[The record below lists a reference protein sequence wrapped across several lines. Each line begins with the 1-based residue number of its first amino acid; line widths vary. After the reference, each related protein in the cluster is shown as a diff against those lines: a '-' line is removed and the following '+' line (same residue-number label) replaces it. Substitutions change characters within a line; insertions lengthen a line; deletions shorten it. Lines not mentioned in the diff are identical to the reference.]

1 MDKNTTAI
9 LYLVIPCFNEDEVLH
24 KTAKYL
30 EDMYLV
36 LIRAGKISENSR
48 ICFVNDGST
57 DHTWDIIQELHRQ
70 NVIFSGINLSC
81 NRGHQ
86 NALLAGLMTVRDC
99 ADIVISMDADLQDDI
114 HACEEMIEKYYQGCD
129 VVYGVRRKRK
139 QDTFFK
145 RFSAEMFYRLMN
157 WMEAKT
163 IYNHADYRLL
173 SRRALASLSEYK
185 EVHLYLRGIIPLIG
199 YKSDVVY
206 YERAKRIA
214 GKSKYSLKKMAGL
227 ALDGITSFSI
237 KPIRIIEFLGL
248 LIFMISMVLFLYL
261 VTGDS
266 GKVTDIHWILIIVS
280 IWNVGGLM
288 LIGLGV
294 IGEYIGKIYFE
305 TKGRPR
311 YIVEQFLDG

>member
-1 MDKNTTAI
+1 M
-9 LYLVIPCFNEDEVLH
+9 
-24 KTAKYL
+24 
-30 EDMYLV
+30 
-36 LIRAGKISENSR
+36 
-48 ICFVNDGST
+48 
-57 DHTWDIIQELHRQ
+57 
-70 NVIFSGINLSC
+70 
-81 NRGHQ
+81 
-86 NALLAGLMTVRDC
+86 
-99 ADIVISMDADLQDDI
+99 
-114 HACEEMIEKYYQGCD
+114 
-129 VVYGVRRKRK
+129 
-139 QDTFFK
+139 
-145 RFSAEMFYRLMN
+145 
-157 WMEAKT
+157 
-163 IYNHADYRLL
+163 
-173 SRRALASLSEYK
+173 
-185 EVHLYLRGIIPLIG
+185 YLRGIIPLIG

-206 YERAKRIA
+206 YEGAKRIA

>member
-81 NRGHQ
+81 NRRHQ

-145 RFSAEMFYRLMN
+145 HS
-157 WMEAKT
+157 
-163 IYNHADYRLL
+163 
-173 SRRALASLSEYK
+173 
-185 EVHLYLRGIIPLIG
+185 PLP
-199 YKSDVVY
+199 S
-206 YERAKRIA
+206 
-214 GKSKYSLKKMAGL
+214 
-227 ALDGITSFSI
+227 
-237 KPIRIIEFLGL
+237 
-248 LIFMISMVLFLYL
+248 
-261 VTGDS
+261 
-266 GKVTDIHWILIIVS
+266 
-280 IWNVGGLM
+280 
-288 LIGLGV
+288 
-294 IGEYIGKIYFE
+294 
-305 TKGRPR
+305 
-311 YIVEQFLDG
+311 